1 MPRTT
6 PARPIRRPATQS
18 RLAAQSDD
26 TAPPSRRSISQST
39 GTGRKP
45 VDASTADAPA
55 ECHVADALTSDGGRV
70 SKLDR
75 LIALLKR
82 PDGASL
88 SELTH
93 ATGWQ
98 AHSVRG
104 AIAGSLKRKGHV
116 VTSEKIDGIRRYR
129 IEAVS

>member
-1 MPRTT
+1 
-6 PARPIRRPATQS
+6 
-18 RLAAQSDD
+18 
-26 TAPPSRRSISQST
+26 
-39 GTGRKP
+39 
-45 VDASTADAPA
+45 
-55 ECHVADALTSDGGRV
+55 V

-88 SELTH
+88 SELTN

-116 VTSEKIDGIRRYR
+116 VISQRIDGVRRYR
-129 IEAVS
+129 IEVLP